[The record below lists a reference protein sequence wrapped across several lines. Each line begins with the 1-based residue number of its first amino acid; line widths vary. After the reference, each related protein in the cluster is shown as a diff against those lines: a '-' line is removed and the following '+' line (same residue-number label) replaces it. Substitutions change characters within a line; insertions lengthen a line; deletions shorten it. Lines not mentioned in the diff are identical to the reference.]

1 LGFGSHSSEISRA
14 DQVHV
19 WANDGEVAMKIEITT
34 ATFVKG
40 DYCEAGTII
49 ELNDREG
56 QDLINMGRAT
66 KASIVEVDQSLS
78 DRSIGLSDAPEF
90 TKRKGRLP
98 RGE

>member
-1 LGFGSHSSEISRA
+1 
-14 DQVHV
+14 
-19 WANDGEVAMKIEITT
+19 MKIEITT

-56 QDLINMGRAT
+56 QDLINMGRAK

>member
-1 LGFGSHSSEISRA
+1 
-14 DQVHV
+14 
-19 WANDGEVAMKIEITT
+19 MKIEITT
-34 ATFVKG
+34 PTFVKG
-40 DYCEAGTII
+40 DFCDAGTII

-56 QDLINMGRAT
+56 QDLINMGRAK
-66 KASIVEVDQSLS
+66 KAAIVEVDQSLS

>member
-1 LGFGSHSSEISRA
+1 
-14 DQVHV
+14 
-19 WANDGEVAMKIEITT
+19 MKIEIIT

-40 DYCEAGTII
+40 EYCDAGTII

-56 QDLINMGRAT
+56 QDMINMGRAK
-66 KASIVEVDQSLS
+66 KAAIVEMDQSLS

-90 TKRKGRLP
+90 TKRKGRMP

>member
-1 LGFGSHSSEISRA
+1 
-14 DQVHV
+14 
-19 WANDGEVAMKIEITT
+19 MKIEIIT

-40 DYCEAGTII
+40 EYCDAGTII

-56 QDLINMGRAT
+56 QDLINMGRA
-66 KASIVEVDQSLS
+66 KKSAIVEVDQSLS

-90 TKRKGRLP
+90 TKRKGRTP

>member
-1 LGFGSHSSEISRA
+1 
-14 DQVHV
+14 
-19 WANDGEVAMKIEITT
+19 MKIEIIT

-40 DYCEAGTII
+40 EYCDAGTII

-56 QDLINMGRAT
+56 QDLINMGRAK
-66 KASIVEVDQSLS
+66 KAAIVEVDQSLS

-90 TKRKGRLP
+90 TKRKGRTP

>member
-1 LGFGSHSSEISRA
+1 
-14 DQVHV
+14 
-19 WANDGEVAMKIEITT
+19 MKIEIIT

-40 DYCEAGTII
+40 EYCDAGTII

-56 QDLINMGRAT
+56 QDMINMGRA
-66 KASIVEVDQSLS
+66 KKSAIVEVDQSLS

-90 TKRKGRLP
+90 TKRKGRTP

>member
-1 LGFGSHSSEISRA
+1 
-14 DQVHV
+14 
-19 WANDGEVAMKIEITT
+19 MKIEIIT

-40 DYCEAGTII
+40 EYCDAGTII

-56 QDLINMGRAT
+56 QDMINMGRAK
-66 KASIVEVDQSLS
+66 KAAIVDVDQSLS

-90 TKRKGRLP
+90 TKRKGRTP